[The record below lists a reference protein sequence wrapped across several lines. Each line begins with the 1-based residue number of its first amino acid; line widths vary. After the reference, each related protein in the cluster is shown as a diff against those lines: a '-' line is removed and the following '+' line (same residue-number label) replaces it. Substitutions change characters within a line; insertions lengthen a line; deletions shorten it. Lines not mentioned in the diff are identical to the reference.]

1 MSSFQPLRRF
11 NNKRNHT
18 HKVYSGQDSARGS
31 TTSIS
36 PSMTSTDGNRPGTAF
51 RQESPVK
58 NQANGSQTVVLDFQD
73 RQNSTASHGV
83 DSPQAV
89 VSNTFDMGS
98 EDEEASSLRGNQDIH
113 IPTRTTS
120 IEGAKR
126 NFSRPKSRELDTST
140 PESKERLSTEKSSA
154 DSVMSY
160 ETRAS
165 SVGTI
170 PPLQTKAGAEDDG
183 RLEPLIEDDPG
194 NFDLVAPEEQVSRD
208 YSLETRAEKILSKE
222 HLQAIFSDPALL
234 NKFTSFLSAY
244 RPKSLPLLVYYLD
257 ALKALRAISYA
268 NAVAEALEPI
278 DDLEF
283 TAHLARPTINTVLEE
298 KAQRAF
304 DQLAQEDLPAYVSYV
319 WVQVVSLSI
328 QMRIT
333 GTLPPHL
340 REASEGLAET
350 FCLTDPSRKDNPII
364 FASEEFHRTT
374 QYGVSYAI
382 GRNCR
387 FLQGPRTNP
396 FSVKRLSK
404 AIREGTEINELILN
418 YRRDGSTFLNLLM
431 MAPLMDNRGKV
442 RYFIGS
448 QVDVSGLAKECTDLP
463 GLRRM
468 LAKDGEIELEDDEQV
483 PPEQEKDEF
492 QALSEMFNQG
502 EVNTVRRTGGH
513 MHKEHVEDDDTT
525 SMYHQPRLLIKD
537 SPPLG
542 AGSEIFGKV
551 RNNGKLAGI
560 YSHYLLVRPHPSL
573 RILFTSPSL
582 RVPGIL
588 QSAFM
593 DRIGGSSRVR
603 EELGQALA
611 AGRGVTAKVRWL
623 ASLRPDDEG
632 RSRWIHCTPLLG
644 QNGSVGVWMVVLV
657 DDHASTA
664 MRKFRAP
671 PPVSRPVGGTRQ
683 SPHHHGG
690 GGANRPEPRSPTS
703 AFRGGGA
710 PAPSVG
716 RGRHPVPIIDSL
728 AVSSKFERNL
738 TEEEFDRQIEERDRI
753 LGLSSPPL
761 PSSRSPRLYSDQLA
775 GRSASPHPPGTAGS
789 GANSMDSF
797 RI

>member
-1 MSSFQPLRRF
+1 M
-11 NNKRNHT
+11 
-18 HKVYSGQDSARGS
+18 
-31 TTSIS
+31 
-36 PSMTSTDGNRPGTAF
+36 
-51 RQESPVK
+51 
-58 NQANGSQTVVLDFQD
+58 ANESQTVVQDFQD
-73 RQNSTASHGV
+73 RQTSTASQSPNGINP
-83 DSPQAV
+83 PQAI
-89 VSNTFDMGS
+89 VSSTFDMGS
-98 EDEEASSLRGNQDIH
+98 EDEEAAVLANRSIN
-113 IPTRTTS
+113 IPTRTT

-126 NFSRPKSRELDTST
+126 NFSRPKSREFGTAPGSTSTT
-140 PESKERLSTEKSSA
+140 PESKERSSTEKSSA

-160 ETRAS
+160 ETKAS

-170 PPLQTKAGAEDDG
+170 PPLQTKPGAEDDG

-194 NFDLVAPEEQVSRD
+194 NFDLVGPDDHASKD
-208 YSLETRAEKILSKE
+208 YSLEARSEKILSKE
-222 HLQAIFSDPALL
+222 HLQAMFSDPALL
-234 NKFTSFLSAY
+234 NKFTAFLSAY
-244 RPKSLPLLVYYLD
+244 KPKSLPLLVYYLD
-257 ALKALRAISYA
+257 ALKALRAINYA

-278 DDLEF
+278 DDLDF
-283 TAHLARPTINTVLEE
+283 TSDLARPTINTVLEE

-304 DQLAQEDLPAYVSYV
+304 DQLAQEDLPAYVSFV

-364 FASEEFHRTT
+364 FAS
-374 QYGVSYAI
+374 
-382 GRNCR
+382 
-387 FLQGPRTNP
+387 
-396 FSVKRLSK
+396 
-404 AIREGTEINELILN
+404 EGTEINELILN

-463 GLRRM
+463 ALRRL
-468 LAKDGEIELEDDEQV
+468 LAKEGDIELDDDEHV
-483 PPEQEKDEF
+483 PNEQEKDEF

-502 EVNTVRRTGGH
+502 EIETVRKTGGN
-513 MHKEHVEDDDTT
+513 MHREHVEDDDTT

-542 AGSEIFGKV
+542 AGSEIFGKM

-560 YSHYLLVRPHPSL
+560 YSHYLLVRPAPSL

-603 EELGQALA
+603 EELEQALA
-611 AGRGVTAKVRWL
+611 SGRGVTAKVRWL
-623 ASLRPDDEG
+623 ASMRSDDEG

-644 QNGSVGVWMVVLV
+644 QNGSVGVWMIVLV

-664 MRKFRAP
+664 ARKFRP
-671 PPVSRPVGGTRQ
+671 PPAVSRIIGGNRQYNNSHVGV
-683 SPHHHGG
+683 GG
-690 GGANRPEPRSPTS
+690 GGANRSEPRSPSMQAT
-703 AFRGGGA
+703 ARGGGGGGGGGPAA

-716 RGRHPVPIIDSL
+716 RGRNPVPIIDSM
-728 AVSSKFERNL
+728 AVNSKFERAL
-738 TEEEFDRQIEERDRI
+738 TEDEFDRQIEERDRL
-753 LGLSSPPL
+753 LGLGSPPL
-761 PSSRSPRLYSDQLA
+761 ASRSPRLYADQL
-775 GRSASPHPPGTAGS
+775 GRTASPHPPGTAGS

>member
-1 MSSFQPLRRF
+1 MTNDSHTAALGFQDPQRQ
-11 NNKRNHT
+11 K
-18 HKVYSGQDSARGS
+18 S
-31 TTSIS
+31 TTSLA
-36 PSMTSTDGNRPGTAF
+36 P
-51 RQESPVK
+51 
-58 NQANGSQTVVLDFQD
+58 NGIDP
-73 RQNSTASHGV
+73 
-83 DSPQAV
+83 PQAIV
-89 VSNTFDMGS
+89 PSTFDMS
-98 EDEEASSLRGNQDIH
+98 SDEEETSSALGNRNIH

-120 IEGAKR
+120 IEGTKR
-126 NFSRPKSRELDTST
+126 NFSRPKHHDCGSPNPASGSES
-140 PESKERLSTEKSSA
+140 PERRSAEKSSA

-160 ETRAS
+160 ETKATS

-170 PPLQTKAGAEDDG
+170 PPLQAKNGPEEED
-183 RLEPLIEDDPG
+183 RLEPLLEDDPA
-194 NFDLVAPEEQVSRD
+194 NFDLVAPAEHGSKD
-208 YSLETRAEKILSKE
+208 YSLETRSEEILSKE

-244 RPKSLPLLVYYLD
+244 KPKSLPLLIYYLD
-257 ALKALRAISYA
+257 ALKAIRAINYA

-278 DDLEF
+278 EDLEF
-283 TAHLARPTINTVLEE
+283 TSHPARPTTNSVLEE

-304 DQLAQEDLPAYVSYV
+304 DQLVQEDLPAYVSYV
-319 WVQVVSLSI
+319 WVQVVSFSI

-374 QYGVSYAI
+374 QYGVNYAI

-396 FSVKRLSK
+396 FSVRRLSK
-404 AIREGTEINELILN
+404 AIQEGKEISELILN

-448 QVDVSGLAKECTDLP
+448 QVDVSGLAKQCTDLP
-463 GLRRM
+463 ALKRM
-468 LAKDGEIELEDDEQV
+468 LAKEGEMDLDDGEEIPE
-483 PPEQEKDEF
+483 EQEKDEF

-502 EVNTVRRTGGH
+502 EIEMVRKTGGR

-525 SMYHQPRLLIKD
+525 SVYHQPRLLIKD
-537 SPPLG
+537 TSPPLG
-542 AGSEIFGKV
+542 ARSEVFGKV
-551 RNNGKLAGI
+551 KNNGKLVGI

-603 EELGQALA
+603 EELEQALA
-611 AGRGVTAKVRWL
+611 SGRGVTAKVRWL
-623 ASLRPDDEG
+623 SSLRPDDDG

-644 QNGSVGVWMVVLV
+644 QNGSVGVWMIVLV
-657 DDHASTA
+657 DDPASG
-664 MRKFRAP
+664 MVRKFRAP
-671 PPVSRPVGGTRQ
+671 PPVSRAI
-683 SPHHHGG
+683 GG
-690 GGANRPEPRSPTS
+690 GGSGTRHGHSHSGGGSANRSEPRSPSIPTS
-703 AFRGGGA
+703 RGPA
-710 PAPSVG
+710 APSPVIG
-716 RGRHPVPIIDSL
+716 RGRNFAPIIDTM
-728 AVSSKFERNL
+728 AANSKFERTL
-738 TEEEFDRQIEERDRI
+738 TEEEFDRQIEERDRL
-753 LGLSSPPL
+753 LGLGSPYTDQIG
-761 PSSRSPRLYSDQLA
+761 RAMSPK
-775 GRSASPHPPGTAGS
+775 PPDTAGS
-789 GANSMDSF
+789 GANSTDSF